1 MWKILILFRK
11 VDIQYLNNM
20 EEKIKIAL
28 EWWEPLDASVKK
40 YLVNKYFWIEFDIL
54 SDNTIMMIYEAE
66 QRSDLKL

>member
-1 MWKILILFRK
+1 
-11 VDIQYLNNM
+11 M